1 MRADAAVIVFARA
14 PLPGY
19 AKTRL
24 IPKLGAAGA
33 ARLQRRLTERALRT
47 ALASR
52 CGPVAL
58 HCTPRIGHPFFLR
71 ERRQLGITLEKQSG
85 RDLGER
91 MHRALDAALRK
102 HRYAILIGVD
112 APELRAADLRRA
124 LRLLR
129 SGCDAVLAPAEDG
142 GYALI
147 GCRRAP
153 RPVFE
158 QISWGGNDVYSRTV
172 KNLARLRLNWRALRV
187 VWDIDRP
194 ADLERLGRRILL
206 LTPRAS

>member
-1 MRADAAVIVFARA
+1 MSADAVVLVFARA
-14 PLPGY
+14 PLPGR

-24 IPKLGAAGA
+24 VPRLGASGA
-33 ARLQRRLTERALRT
+33 ARLQARLTHRALLT

-52 CGPVAL
+52 CGAVEL
-58 HCTPRIGHPFFLR
+58 HGTPGNRHPFFLR
-71 ERRQLGITLEKQSG
+71 EQRTLGIRVKKQSG

-91 MHRALDAALRK
+91 MHGAISAALRG
-102 HRYAILIGVD
+102 HRYAIVIGVD

-129 SGCDAVLAPAEDG
+129 SGCDVVLAPAEDG

-153 RPVFE
+153 RPLFE
-158 QISWGGNDVYSRTV
+158 HVAWGGSDVYSTTV
-172 KNLARLRLNWRALRV
+172 RRLCGLRLRWRALRTL
-187 VWDIDRP
+187 WDVDRP
-194 ADLERLGRRILL
+194 ADIERLARRPLF
-206 LTPRAS
+206 LTQRAR